1 MSFLSRKKRN
11 STSAILLKGKS
22 PINTRNIMQMKPITI
37 TTRMSS
43 VVCLLRAG
51 KILRLNNEISECH
64 KHLSWCR
71 EFQSASK
78 RKWQGW
84 NCRNTVDALKS
95 NPQSIMSQENT
106 NCLNCNE
113 HAGNQFILSQTRESQ
128 VELQTLSLT
137 TKWSIILWMSG
148 LLNKIG
154 LEQSHFPA

>member
-1 MSFLSRKKRN
+1 MSFLSRKKTN

-64 KHLSWCR
+64 

-148 LLNKIG
+148 FFNKIG